1 MSETIYVVIE
11 HRTDVLRS
19 TIRAAYRTES
29 AANQYVED
37 PEQLGNLFVVP
48 VPVESSYDNGSQTHN

>member
-11 HRTDVLRS
+11 DRTDALRS
-19 TIRAAYRTES
+19 AIRAAYHTETE
-29 AANQYVED
+29 ANRYVED

-48 VPVESSYDNGSQTHN
+48 VPVESSYDSGS